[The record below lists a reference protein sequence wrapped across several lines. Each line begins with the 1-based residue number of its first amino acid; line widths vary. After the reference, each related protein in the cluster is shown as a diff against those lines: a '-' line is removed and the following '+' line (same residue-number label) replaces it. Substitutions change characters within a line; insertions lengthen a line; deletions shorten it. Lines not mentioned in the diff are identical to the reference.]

1 MRERRHETRAREAQV
16 LRLRCEGRSF
26 AEIADRVDVSSP
38 SAAHRIYRRASDAM
52 VRQAGDELRELE
64 GARLDALQ
72 ATWWARATGGDHRA
86 AQVVLRI
93 MERRAKLYRLDAV
106 EDQRCPTCD
115 EREMEHALAEL
126 ARVWDASL
134 ASRPGA
140 DAP

>member
-1 MRERRHETRAREAQV
+1 MRERRHETRARETRV
-16 LRLRCEGRSF
+16 LRLRAEGHTF
-26 AEIADRVDVSSP
+26 AAIAERENVSSP
-38 SAAHRIYRRASDAM
+38 SAAHRIYRRAADAM
-52 VRQAGDELRELE
+52 VRQAGEELRELE

-72 ATWWARATGGDHRA
+72 ATWWERATGGDHRA

-115 EREMEHALAEL
+115 EREMERALAKL
-126 ARVWDASL
+126 ARVWDPSL
-134 ASRPGA
+134 AWRPGA